1 MHKSASENVRIAFF
15 EALLLLLGLLI
26 VLLQRL
32 NLELRWT
39 AEFLV
44 RSKVWRRATRELRR
58 ARRWTIELSLW
69 SNGRRQLLIWIQEI
83 LRRPGTRWQVLRLW
97 PLKVLSEVRIERLL
111 SVRESNLLR
120 LLLLLILER
129 MIVKWLLV
137 LIEISWHSG
146 SLRRS
151 QQWLL
156 LLLKQLRR
164 GESRWLTKLR
174 LAKNVRLLLE
184 GILRLIVLQGN
195 LRRAEIWQSWPLL
208 LTFRET
214 WTSLTS

>member
-1 MHKSASENVRIAFF
+1 MHKSASENVGIAFF

-44 RSKVWRRATRELRR
+44 RSKVRRRAIRELRR

-83 LRRPGTRWQVLRLW
+83 LRRSGTRWQVLCLW
-97 PLKVLSEVRIERLL
+97 SLKVLSEVRIERLL

-129 MIVKWLLV
+129 VIVKWLLV
-137 LIEISWHSG
+137 LIEVSWHSG

-151 QQWLL
+151 QQRLL

-195 LRRAEIWQSWPLL
+195 LRRAEVWRPLL
-208 LTFRET
+208 LTFGES